1 MKIYG
6 KYYPVKAKIIA
17 LQGLS
22 AHADQQELL
31 SWLEEIKNKPERV
44 FIVHGEAHA
53 ADVLRVKI
61 KDTFG
66 WKCTIPELYSI
77 EEFDVKAPK
86 KVADEGAKE

>member
-6 KYYPVKAKIIA
+6 KYYPVKAKIIM

-22 AHADQQELL
+22 AHADQRELL
-31 SWLEEIKNKPERV
+31 NWLGDIKNTPENV

-61 KDTFG
+61 KDEFG
-66 WKCTIPELYSI
+66 WEVTVPELYDIVDAQQAGKHKDSPI
-77 EEFDVKAPK
+77 IT
-86 KVADEGAKE
+86 